1 MEIQSQGSKKE
12 ICKYCFKQRK
22 ETVKKKVEGIISRIP
37 EGFTVAVEDESIF
50 IHDILIRRM
59 WTPEGKRP
67 IVTVTGSH
75 QKTCVFDTLTIDGKQ
90 LFRQYKTF
98 DQDSFISYLRELKR
112 KFHKLILFLDR
123 APQHCRSKRV
133 KAYLERNNNLMIVEY
148 LPKGSPDLSAVE
160 ECWRQGKDDL
170 LVSKYYPRF
179 ASLKD
184 AITNYYRTKR
194 FNLNILK
201 YLMRESTNLCY

>member
-22 ETVKKKVEGIISRIP
+22 ETVQKKVEGIISRIP

-75 QKTCVFDTLTIDGKQ
+75 QKTCVFGTLTIDGKQ

-123 APQHCRSKRV
+123 APQHCRSQRV
-133 KAYLERNNNLMIVEY
+133 KAYIERNSDTMIVEY
-148 LPKGSPDLSAVE
+148 LPKGSPELSAVE
-160 ECWRQGKDDL
+160 QCWRQGKDDL

-179 ASLKD
+179 ANLKD